1 MSTTSNA
8 ASSLVQ
14 RRLHEAQK
22 YVLKMA
28 GKLEDSQLR
37 LHAGPTSPSILFH
50 IWHLARWADR
60 VQSTVPGLTPALGQ
74 KLSLGVEIWDRDGLA
89 AAWGFDET
97 KLGNGRTGSGMTDAD
112 AQALPFPETSTVLA
126 SVERA
131 FQAVEDAFAAID
143 DEQLVQPAK
152 LKTAH
157 GPIHEIVTGEI
168 MTSHLA
174 HVSRHLGMIEALIG
188 VMGEHGTAT
197 M

>member
-1 MSTTSNA
+1 MSDA
-8 ASSLVQ
+8 ASSIVQ

-28 GKLEDSQLR
+28 SKLDDSQLR
-37 LHAGPTSPSILFH
+37 LLASPTSPSILFH
-50 IWHLARWADR
+50 IWHLGRWADR
-60 VQSTVPGLTPALGQ
+60 VQSTVPALTPGLGK
-74 KLSLGVEIWDRDGLA
+74 KLPAGQEVWDAEGIA
-89 AAWGFDET
+89 AAWGFDES
-97 KLGNGRTGSGMTDAD
+97 KLGNGRTGSGMTDQD
-112 AQALPFPETSTVLA
+112 AQSLSFPETTVVLA
-126 SVERA
+126 YVGKA
-131 FQAVEDAFAAID
+131 FEAVETSFAAID
-143 DEQLVQPAK
+143 DEELVKTAQ

-157 GPIHEIVTGEI
+157 GPIHEIITGEI

>member
-1 MSTTSNA
+1 MSNA
-8 ASSLVQ
+8 ASSIVQ

-28 GKLEDSQLR
+28 GKLDDRQLR
-37 LHAGPTSPSILFH
+37 LLASPTSPSILFH
-50 IWHLARWADR
+50 IWHLGRWADR
-60 VQSTVPGLTPALGQ
+60 VQSTVPGLTPALGA
-74 KLSLGVEIWDRDGLA
+74 KLPAGKEIWDADGVG
-89 AAWGFDET
+89 AAWGFDDAM
-97 KLGNGRTGSGMTDAD
+97 LGNGRTGSGMTDAD
-112 AQALPFPETSTVLA
+112 AQGLPFPETATVLA
-126 SVERA
+126 YVEKA
-131 FQAVEDAFAAID
+131 FEAVETSFAAID
-143 DEQLVQPAK
+143 DEELIKSAQ

-157 GPIHEIVTGEI
+157 GPIHEIITGEI